1 MSVTPAGSAASQAS
15 DRVHSL
21 RSPSWLSTS
30 VAIIFGLLYAYDA
43 WEAVGNLVGLNV
55 AAGALGTSLS
65 GFGWSVL
72 LGGILLPLVVYVLA
86 LWIGRNLSAGP
97 QALVLLVGWCL
108 IAVLSLDM
116 FVSIGLGRLI
126 V

>member
-1 MSVTPAGSAASQAS
+1 
-15 DRVHSL
+15 
-21 RSPSWLSTS
+21 LSTS